1 MTALND
7 FGVAPGVTPA
17 PFEAFR
23 IEGDQITLTLPSKSV
38 TVIAVE

>member
-7 FGVAPGVTPA
+7 FGAAPAVTPG

-23 IEGDQITLTLPSKSV
+23 IEGEQITLTLPSKSV
-38 TVIAVE
+38 TVIAIE